1 MNYGNRNISSTSSVS
16 DLAKGYTG
24 AVVTSCG
31 IAFTSRT
38 LMAKQLS
45 ALKGS
50 RYVLA
55 NAGLSWLAAA
65 FAGAS
70 NLMLMRFKE
79 LQDGI

>member
-45 ALKGS
+45 AL
-50 RYVLA
+50 YVLA